1 MLLCVLDVLNSI
13 LFFLQDAFSVFVEF
27 LEEVQGIDSFTKYA
41 WEKTLVVMSRMMAAN
56 IKKLDEGDLQG

>member
-1 MLLCVLDVLNSI
+1 M
-13 LFFLQDAFSVFVEF
+13 EF